1 MRADGSAI
9 TQVIENMHSGEKL
22 MTNST
27 PTRLLFRKKITAIY
41 ADGTA
46 KMNLGIATV
55 VRMLKGA
62 TNVPI
67 EVAADAAARKLLA
80 ELARSAGRTVERA
93 SAGFFLTP
101 PVVQPG
107 VEQRAVPVAP
117 AVPAGPK
124 PRRTRGNGAKRA
136 SKTVRQYAALTTT
149 FFKGSIAGQIN
160 SVFKTREITPQK
172 VSDYKQALADGAC
185 TLGNVSLSKSR
196 HTANPRDRGPG
207 DSGLTLG
214 AAYKRPH

>member
-1 MRADGSAI
+1 
-9 TQVIENMHSGEKL
+9 

-27 PTRLLFRKKITAIY
+27 PTQLLFRKKITAIY

-46 KMNLGIATV
+46 KMNLGVATV

-62 TNVPI
+62 TNVPV

-93 SAGFFLTP
+93 SAGIFLTP

-107 VEQRAVPVAP
+107 VEQRTVPVVPVVPAAP

-124 PRRTRGNGAKRA
+124 PRRTRGNGGKHAP
-136 SKTVRQYAALTTT
+136 KTVRQYAALTTT

-160 SVFKTREITPQK
+160 SVFKTREITP
-172 VSDYKQALADGAC
+172 
-185 TLGNVSLSKSR
+185 
-196 HTANPRDRGPG
+196 
-207 DSGLTLG
+207 
-214 AAYKRPH
+214 

>member
-1 MRADGSAI
+1 
-9 TQVIENMHSGEKL
+9 

-41 ADGTA
+41 ADRSSRT
-46 KMNLGIATV
+46 NLCIATV

-62 TNVPI
+62 TNVPV

-93 SAGFFLTP
+93 SAGIFLTP
-101 PVVQPG
+101 PVIQPG
-107 VEQRAVPVAP
+107 VNQWAVPAAP

-124 PRRTRGNGAKRA
+124 PRRTRGNGKVKPRA
-136 SKTVRQYAALTTT
+136 VRKYPALSTT
-149 FFKGSIAGQIN
+149 FFKGSIAGQVN
-160 SVFKTREITPQK
+160 SVFKTREITPLK

-185 TLGNVSLSKSR
+185 TLGNVSLSKSLL
-196 HTANPRDRGPG
+196 AK
-207 DSGLTLG
+207 LQTLG
-214 AAYKRPH
+214 IEVPATAD